1 MKPIIETYIERT
13 TKEEKDIDHDLIC
26 IWEEQCVRTRTLFGW
41 LKWHK
46 ETSVYACEKIQLS
59 NPKQSVG
66 FKANK
71 QERG

>member
-26 IWEEQCVRTRTLFGW
+26 IWEEKIIRTRILFGW

-46 ETSVYACEKIQLS
+46 ETVIYACEKTNLS

-66 FKANK
+66 FKAIK
-71 QERG
+71 Q

>member
-26 IWEEQCVRTRTLFGW
+26 IWEEKTTRTRVLFGG

-46 ETSVYACEKIQLS
+46 EIMTYACEKVNLS

-71 QERG
+71 Q